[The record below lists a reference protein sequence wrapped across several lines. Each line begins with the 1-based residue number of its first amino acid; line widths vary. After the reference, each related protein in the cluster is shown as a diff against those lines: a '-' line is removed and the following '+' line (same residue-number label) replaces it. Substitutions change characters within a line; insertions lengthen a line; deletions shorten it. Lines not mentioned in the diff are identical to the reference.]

1 MTLKENMRNMFLKNV
16 PIRRLNMKILK
27 QFLISCFVISLCTGC
42 AVKPNE
48 DTNQT
53 QSQTQTTPSGNHHP
67 GNHHPEDHHND
78 HH

>member
-1 MTLKENMRNMFLKNV
+1 
-16 PIRRLNMKILK
+16 MKILK
-27 QFLISCFVISLCTGC
+27 QFLISCFVIALCTGC

-53 QSQTQTTPSGNHHP
+53 QTQTTPSGNHHT

>member
-1 MTLKENMRNMFLKNV
+1 
-16 PIRRLNMKILK
+16 MKILK
-27 QFLISCFVISLCTGC
+27 PFLISCFVIALCTGC

-53 QSQTQTTPSGNHHP
+53 QTQTQTQTTPS

>member
-1 MTLKENMRNMFLKNV
+1 MFQLSK
-16 PIRRLNMKILK
+16 LNMKIPKRL
-27 QFLISCFVISLCTGC
+27 LISCFVITLCTGC
-42 AVKPNE
+42 AVEQNK

-53 QSQTQTTPSGNHHP
+53 QTQTQTTPS

>member
-1 MTLKENMRNMFLKNV
+1 
-16 PIRRLNMKILK
+16 MKILK
-27 QFLISCFVISLCTGC
+27 QLLISCFVITLFTGC
-42 AVKPNE
+42 AVKQNE

-53 QSQTQTTPSGNHHP
+53 QTQTQTTPS

>member
-1 MTLKENMRNMFLKNV
+1 
-16 PIRRLNMKILK
+16 MKILK
-27 QFLISCFVISLCTGC
+27 QFLISCFVIALCTGC

-53 QSQTQTTPSGNHHP
+53 QTQTTPS

>member
-1 MTLKENMRNMFLKNV
+1 
-16 PIRRLNMKILK
+16 MKILK
-27 QFLISCFVISLCTGC
+27 QLLISCFVITLCTGC
-42 AVKPNE
+42 AVKQKE

-53 QSQTQTTPSGNHHP
+53 QTTPS